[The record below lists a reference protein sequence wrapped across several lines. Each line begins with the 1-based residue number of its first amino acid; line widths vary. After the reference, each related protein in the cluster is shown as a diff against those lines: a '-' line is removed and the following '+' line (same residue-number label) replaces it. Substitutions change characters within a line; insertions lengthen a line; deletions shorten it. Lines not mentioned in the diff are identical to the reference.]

1 MLPLTR
7 IAGEWRR
14 VLLPLAVLAIVDV
27 AVYAFVVYPM
37 TLSAAGAARRA
48 DTARQARVAAER
60 EFELAQAVV
69 RSSGVAAGD
78 LQRFYTK
85 VLPADLP
92 AVRRMTY
99 ARLAEL
105 ARETNLLYDRRSFE
119 EDPAYRGTLKR
130 LQITMDLEGNYR
142 DIREFI
148 YRLESAPE
156 FVVIEDLALSSGNDE
171 EAPLALTLR
180 LATYFREGGERHGG

>member
-1 MLPLTR
+1 MLPLAR
-7 IAGEWRR
+7 IAREWRR
-14 VLLPLAVLAIVDV
+14 VLLPLAVLAVVDV

-37 TLSAAGAARRA
+37 TLSAAGAAQRA
-48 DTARQARVAAER
+48 AVARGTLAAAEK
-60 EFELAQAVV
+60 EHALAQAVV
-69 RSSGVAAGD
+69 KSSSVAAND
-78 LQRFYTK
+78 LQRFYAQ

-99 ARLAEL
+99 ARLAGM

-119 EDPAYRGTLKR
+119 EDPGYRGTLKR

-148 YRLESAPE
+148 YKLESAPE

-180 LATYFREGGERHGG
+180 LATYYREEDEQHGG

>member
-1 MLPLTR
+1 
-7 IAGEWRR
+7 
-14 VLLPLAVLAIVDV
+14 VLVPLAALAAVDI

-48 DTARQARVAAER
+48 EIARQTLAAAQKEHA
-60 EFELAQAVV
+60 LAQAVV
-69 RSSGVAAGD
+69 NSGGVAASN
-78 LQRFYTK
+78 LQRFYTE

-119 EDPAYRGTLKR
+119 EDPGYRGSLKR
-130 LQITMDLEGNYR
+130 LQITMDLEGNYG

-156 FVVIEDLALSSGNDE
+156 FVIIEDLSISSGNE
-171 EAPLALTLR
+171 EDAPLALTLR
-180 LATYFREGGERHGG
+180 LATYYREEDEQHGG

>member
-27 AVYAFVVYPM
+27 TVYAFVVYPM

-180 LATYFREGGERHGG
+180 LATYFREEGERHGG

>member
-14 VLLPLAVLAIVDV
+14 VLLPLAVLALVDV

-48 DTARQARVAAER
+48 ETARQARVAAER

-78 LQRFYTK
+78 LQRFYTT

-119 EDPAYRGTLKR
+119 EDAAYRGTLKR

-180 LATYFREGGERHGG
+180 LATYFREEGEQHGS

>member
-171 EAPLALTLR
+171 EAPLAFFAEIR
-180 LATYFREGGERHGG
+180 RKAQRQCERHGG